1 MSKYPFEVQTE
12 DVQPLSVL
20 SPEGEIVNPDLMPEL
35 TDEQLKEIMYR
46 MVFTRHGTSVPS
58 LGPPRPPRLLCA
70 GIRSGSFHGRQRVP
84 A

>member
-46 MVFTRHGTSVPS
+46 MCSRGHGTSVPS
-58 LGPPRPPRLLCA
+58 TWAAKAASASMRRYPVKKLLW
-70 GIRSGSFHGRQRVP
+70 
-84 A
+84 